1 MLSFTSACCDLA
13 RPACQRCTKYG
24 AQCPGYRDQ
33 QELVFR
39 NADPTVVKK
48 RKKRQ
53 PLSQTQSPGASETPS
68 SSSSSSS
75 SSSTSTADSDPLP
88 LLKLTRNGD
97 YVFNT
102 LTDLVLVDGIDCSAP
117 PTLARPI
124 FEHWTV
130 HSVPIVLNVYSNL
143 DFVKNMYREFA
154 GDGPLVWAAHLF
166 ARTYVTN
173 LQYPTSLYRDAH
185 LETQRELS
193 TYLGK
198 TLSLVSEALKTPEGP
213 LRDDILATV
222 WILTNYELLVGSLSR
237 TETLSPW
244 HLHARGLYSILKA
257 RGTAWLYTNHGRMAF
272 WPAFSMVQIQ
282 ALVSNTECP
291 PESEEWLSAVKASL
305 PGNPGE
311 GVGIAISSFIIKVCS
326 VQARIFSL
334 LRRRDFPA
342 ASREYPDLFGQIKAG
357 EREFEEW
364 LEVNPIGDH
373 VLQIYAL
380 SLYQSAI
387 VKGYRGIQLLINFL
401 THYPPCQVP
410 LEQLRE
416 DREYTCRT
424 AQDAAQRILEGVP
437 RVLGPLS
444 SRKDKS
450 PKDVFDALRVIWP
463 LIAVYVMGIC
473 RPEQRLAAEGLLF
486 YIGRELG
493 VRQALHTYPE
503 QLKLPEEAT
512 EPLGV

>member
-1 MLSFTSACCDLA
+1 M
-13 RPACQRCTKYG
+13 
-24 AQCPGYRDQ
+24 
-33 QELVFR
+33 
-39 NADPTVVKK
+39 
-48 RKKRQ
+48 
-53 PLSQTQSPGASETPS
+53 
-68 SSSSSSS
+68 
-75 SSSTSTADSDPLP
+75 
-88 LLKLTRNGD
+88 LTR
-97 YVFNT
+97 
-102 LTDLVLVDGIDCSAP
+102 
-117 PTLARPI
+117 
-124 FEHWTV
+124 
-130 HSVPIVLNVYSNL
+130 
-143 DFVKNMYREFA
+143 
-154 GDGPLVWAAHLF
+154 
-166 ARTYVTN
+166 
-173 LQYPTSLYRDAH
+173 
-185 LETQRELS
+185 
-193 TYLGK
+193 
-198 TLSLVSEALKTPEGP
+198 
-213 LRDDILATV
+213 LRAQ
-222 WILTNYELLVGSLSR
+222 
-237 TETLSPW
+237 
-244 HLHARGLYSILKA
+244 
-257 RGTAWLYTNHGRMAF
+257 
-272 WPAFSMVQIQ
+272 QIQ

-311 GVGIAISSFIIKVCS
+311 GLGIAISSFIIKVCS

-342 ASREYPDLFGQIKAG
+342 ASREYCDLFGQIKAG
-357 EREFEEW
+357 EREFEDW
-364 LEVNPIGDH
+364 LALNPIGDH

-424 AQDAAQRILEGVP
+424 AQDAAQRILDGVP